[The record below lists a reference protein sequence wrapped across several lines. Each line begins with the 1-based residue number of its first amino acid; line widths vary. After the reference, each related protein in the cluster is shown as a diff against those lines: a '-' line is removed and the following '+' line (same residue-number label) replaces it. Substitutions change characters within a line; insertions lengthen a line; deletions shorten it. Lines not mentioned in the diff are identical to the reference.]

1 MIQAIVFDLD
11 GVLIDSNY
19 IQYDTFLRAVQHI
32 NKDIYYSYDE
42 HENVFS
48 SLTTRNK
55 LKILVEQKLL
65 NETDIETIYS
75 KKQEL
80 TKEAF
85 ELLKEDRNLISL
97 FQKLIKDKYRL
108 FCCSNNNNTVVNL
121 ILNKLGVYEYFEFIL
136 TNSDVKEHKPSPEIY
151 ETVMKKADLK
161 NNEVLILEDSEIGLA
176 AAYKSGAYVLEIK
189 NVSDVNYTNI
199 KNSVYRLEQKEF

>member
-19 IQYDTFLRAVQHI
+19 IQYETFLKAVQHI
-32 NKDIYYSYDE
+32 NKDIIYSYDE
-42 HENVFS
+42 HERLFS

-55 LKILVEQKLL
+55 LKILIKQDLL
-65 NETDIETIYS
+65 NETDVETIYK

-85 ELLKEDRNLISL
+85 ELLNEDVKLVSL
-97 FQKLIKDKYRL
+97 FQKLVKDKYRL
-108 FCCSNNNNTVVNL
+108 FCCSNNNKMIVNL
-121 ILNKLGVYEYFEFIL
+121 ILNKLGIYDYFEFVL

-151 ETVMKKADLK
+151 NTVMNRTNLLPK
-161 NNEVLILEDSEIGLA
+161 EVLILEDSKIGLT
-176 AAYKSGAYVLEIK
+176 AAYRSGAYVLEVK
-189 NVSDVNYTNI
+189 NVSDVNYYNI
-199 KNSVYRLEQKEF
+199 KNSVYHLEQKEL

>member
-32 NKDIYYSYDE
+32 NKNIFYSYDE
-42 HENVFS
+42 HQKLFS

-55 LKILVEQKLL
+55 LKILVKQNLL
-65 NETDIETIYS
+65 NENDIETTYS

-85 ELLKEDRNLISL
+85 ELLKEDTNLVSV
-97 FQKLIKDKYRL
+97 FQKLVKDKYRL
-108 FCCSNNNNTVVNL
+108 FCCSNNNRTIVNL
-121 ILNKLGVYEYFEFIL
+121 ILNKLGVYDYFELVL

-151 ETVMKKADLK
+151 ETLMERANLK
-161 NNEVLILEDSEIGLA
+161 PNEVLILEDSEIGLE
-176 AAYKSGAYVLEIK
+176 AAYKSNAYVLEIK
-189 NVSDVNYTNI
+189 SVSDVNYTSI
-199 KNSVYRLEQKEF
+199 KNSVYRLEQKVF